1 MKKIKKLV
9 ACLSAAAI
17 AMTVGV
23 SAFAATATYED
34 GFVKVADAPID
45 AEHQWTVVVIAADKA
60 DATLTAE
67 DLYYIN
73 QGTSGEAF
81 WTNGMGTKTE
91 LADGEYIVRIGG
103 ETITDP
109 GQLIEI
115 PLKVESSTTGKTYT
129 YGDVNNSGAI
139 DLDDVMEVIY
149 YYNFMSSVFDD
160 GASWRITA
168 GDVNKTGEVDLD
180 DAMEII
186 NYYNFMDSV
195 FDDMG
200 DLTFTE

>member
-91 LADGEYIVRIGG
+91 LTDGDYIVRIGG

-129 YGDVNNSGAI
+129 YGDVNNSCSVPFFLSSEN
-139 DLDDVMEVIY
+139 DLIVRRGIRNANTNIVGVE
-149 YYNFMSSVFDD
+149 
-160 GASWRITA
+160 
-168 GDVNKTGEVDLD
+168 
-180 DAMEII
+180 
-186 NYYNFMDSV
+186 
-195 FDDMG
+195 
-200 DLTFTE
+200 